1 MADALDELDDHKL
14 PLVCWNPGCYSAIF
28 IYLTPLYQTLHLII
42 MARFTRSPRFT
53 VLTLAVALTLGIGIN
68 IPASVKAQSLLPT
81 LGSDLENAFRSPRT
95 NDPAPENR
103 EGGATRGPCIRG
115 AKPLVALVPK
125 SGIGNTS
132 ATYPTI
138 FWYMPQLT
146 TEEAPSPTMEFV
158 LRDANKQEVYSANYP
173 LAKNAQGVVGAPGL
187 MSLNIASLY
196 PLQIN
201 QEYHWDLTLRCDSKS
216 IDRSQDMFIE
226 GAIKRVAPDPALALR
241 IQRATP
247 QERVALYAKAQ
258 LWYETLGAMVDL
270 RRDRPSDPLLA
281 DAWDKLLNS
290 VDLNTI
296 SGEPLFQGVRSLTT
310 NTP

>member
-1 MADALDELDDHKL
+1 MADAPDEPDDHKL
-14 PLVCWNPGCYSAIF
+14 PLVCWNPGCCSAIF
-28 IYLTPLYQTLHLII
+28 IPDPALPNTTFII
-42 MARFTRSPRFT
+42 MSSWFAPSSRFT
-53 VLTLAVALTLGIGIN
+53 VLALAVALTLGLEVNAPIQ
-68 IPASVKAQSLLPT
+68 VKAQSLLPT

-115 AKPLVALVPK
+115 DKPLVALVPK

-146 TEEAPSPTMEFV
+146 TEEAPSPTVEFV
-158 LRDANKQEVYSANYP
+158 LRNANKQEVYSAKYP
-173 LAKNAQGVVGAPGL
+173 LAKNAQGIVGAPGL
-187 MSLNIASLY
+187 MSLNVASIY
-196 PLQIN
+196 PLQVD
-201 QEYHWDLTLRCDSKS
+201 QEYSWDITLRCDSKS

-226 GAIKRVAPDPALALR
+226 GAIKRVASDPALALR

-258 LWYETLGAMVDL
+258 LWYETLDAMVDL

-281 DAWDKLLNS
+281 DAWNKLLDS

-296 SGEPLFQGVRSLTT
+296 AGEPLFQGVMSLTT